1 MITIV
6 DSGVANIGSVMAACH
21 RIGVAAQVTTDPA
34 VVRSAAALILPG
46 VGAFAD
52 GMASLRR
59 HQLEQPIRE
68 AAAAGVPIL
77 GICLGMQ
84 LLAEIGEEFGEHDGL
99 GLISGRVVRLKPADS
114 GERVPNIGWCDISIA
129 KNARLFTGI
138 EDGSAFYFVHSYYVS
153 CTDTKDSVGSIAFGS
168 GAVTIAVERGNIF
181 GVQFHPEKS
190 QDLGLQLLDNFARLL
205 KD

>member
-1 MITIV
+1 MITII

-21 RIGVAAQVTTDPA
+21 RIGVPAQVTNDPA
-34 VVRSAAALILPG
+34 VVRSAGALILPG

-52 GMASLRR
+52 GMASLRKHR
-59 HQLEQPIRE
+59 LEQPIRE

-84 LLAEIGEEFGEHDGL
+84 LLAEISEEFGEHGGL
-99 GLISGRVVRLKPADS
+99 GLISGRVMRLQPADS
-114 GERVPNIGWCDISIA
+114 ERVPNIGWWDISIA
-129 KNARLFTGI
+129 KNARLFAGI
-138 EDGSAFYFVHSYYVS
+138 EDGSAFYFVHSYYLS
-153 CTDTKDSVGSIAFGS
+153 CTDTQDSVASIAFGS
-168 GAVTIAVERGNIF
+168 GAVTIAIERGNIF

-205 KD
+205 